1 MVLESRNYR
10 EVLRNEIAER
20 SQKNPQF
27 SLRAFATLA
36 GLPASNLS
44 EVLNGK
50 KNISVERAYSI
61 SEKLK
66 FSVKEREYFV
76 SLVQLE
82 TTKSESL
89 KMALLEKVR
98 TMNPKV
104 QAQSIALDNF
114 RMISEWFH
122 FAILELLLA
131 EKFIFTN
138 KSAAKA
144 LGISP
149 YQVDTALARLIRM
162 DLVAETESGEYKV
175 KNSDV
180 LVDSKIP
187 AQALRSFHRQMLER
201 TIESV
206 EVQSPQEKVIGTETL
221 AFDKADLAEAN
232 KIIEE
237 CFQKIIGLSRKSKKR
252 NSVYH
257 LGIQF
262 FNLIK
267 ES

>member
-1 MVLESRNYR
+1 MVLQSQNYR
-10 EVLRNEIAER
+10 EVLRNEIVER
-20 SQKNPQF
+20 TKKNPQF
-27 SLRAFATLA
+27 SLRAFAALM
-36 GLPASNLS
+36 GMPASNLS

-76 SLVQLE
+76 SLVQME
-82 TTKSESL
+82 TTKSETL
-89 KMALLEKVR
+89 KVELMEKVR
-98 TMNPKV
+98 TLNPRV
-104 QAQSIALDNF
+104 QSQNIAIDNF

-131 EKFIFTN
+131 EKYDFN
-138 KSAAKA
+138 VKSAAKS
-144 LGISP
+144 LGIST
-149 YQVDTALARLIRM
+149 YQVETAISRLIRLG
-162 DLVAETESGEYKV
+162 LVAETVSGAYKV
-175 KNSDV
+175 KNADV
-180 LVDSKIP
+180 LVDATIP
-187 AQALRSFHRQMLER
+187 AQALRSFHQQMLEKAM
-201 TIESV
+201 ESL
-206 EVQSPQEKVIGTETL
+206 ETQTPQEKIVGTETL